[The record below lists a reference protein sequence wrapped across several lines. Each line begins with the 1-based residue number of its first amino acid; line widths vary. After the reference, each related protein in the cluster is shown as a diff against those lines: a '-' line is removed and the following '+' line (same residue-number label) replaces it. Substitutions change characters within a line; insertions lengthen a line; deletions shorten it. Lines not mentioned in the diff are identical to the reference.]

1 MKTKIPAVIILC
13 GGKGIRLRPLTND
26 KPKPLVEIN
35 DKPIL
40 YYVINHLA
48 KSGIKEFYIATGYKS
63 RKIEKFMKKDFKDL
77 DYKIIDSG
85 DVDIIYRIK
94 DCLKHFN
101 NDFILCYGDTISNV
115 NINKLIKY
123 HNQEPNKVTV
133 TSYPVLIPFGLME
146 LNEKGYV
153 KSFKEKPILKDSIN
167 IGYFY
172 FNNTMRNLI
181 IKKRKLIHIIEYLVQ
196 QHRLRAYQHKGIHIT
211 INTLA
216 ELDYA
221 KKNISKIYK

>member
-1 MKTKIPAVIILC
+1 MKTKIPAAIILC

-26 KPKPLVEIN
+26 KPKPLIEIN

-40 YYVINHLA
+40 YYVVNHLV

-94 DCLKHFN
+94 DCLKYLK

-146 LNEKGYV
+146 LNENGYV

-172 FNNTMRNLI
+172 FNNTMRDII

-196 QHRLRAYQHKGIHIT
+196 QHKLRAYQHKGIHIT

>member
-1 MKTKIPAVIILC
+1 
-13 GGKGIRLRPLTND
+13 
-26 KPKPLVEIN
+26 
-35 DKPIL
+35 
-40 YYVINHLA
+40 
-48 KSGIKEFYIATGYKS
+48 
-63 RKIEKFMKKDFKDL
+63 
-77 DYKIIDSG
+77 
-85 DVDIIYRIK
+85 
-94 DCLKHFN
+94 
-101 NDFILCYGDTISNV
+101 
-115 NINKLIKY
+115 
-123 HNQEPNKVTV
+123 
-133 TSYPVLIPFGLME
+133 ME

-172 FNNTMRNLI
+172 FNNTMRDLI

-196 QHRLRAYQHKGIHIT
+196 QHKLRAYQHKGIHIT

>member
-1 MKTKIPAVIILC
+1 MKTKIPAAIILC
-13 GGKGIRLRPLTND
+13 GGKGLRLRPLTND

-35 DKPIL
+35 GKPIL
-40 YYVINHLA
+40 YHVINHLV

-63 RKIEKFMKKDFKDL
+63 IKIEKFMKKTFKGL

-172 FNNTMRNLI
+172 FNNTMRDLI

-196 QHRLRAYQHKGIHIT
+196 QHKLRAYQHKGIHIT

>member
-1 MKTKIPAVIILC
+1 MKTKIPAAIILC
-13 GGKGIRLRPLTND
+13 GGKGTRLRPLTND

-35 DKPIL
+35 GKPIL

-172 FNNTMRNLI
+172 FNNTMRDLI
-181 IKKRKLIHIIEYLVQ
+181 IKKRKLIHIIEHLVQ
-196 QHRLRAYQHKGIHIT
+196 QYKLRAYQHKGIHIT